1 MVATYRFLSVF
12 VYVCIAGLCAL
23 VCLHLGAGPFSYAT
37 IVLAVCAYV
46 AGRQD
51 AAPKWWED

>member
-1 MVATYRFLSVF
+1 MVAAYNTLRVLCYAF
-12 VYVCIAGLCAL
+12 VLLTCAGICF
-23 VCLHLGAGPFSYAT
+23 HLGAGPWSYVT
-37 IVLAVCAYV
+37 IVTVISAYV